1 MDKYDEIYIWH
12 NIMLPIM
19 KQEKEEA
26 RIHLA
31 EIKRTITDG
40 KSGIVLKNS

>member
-26 RIHLA
+26 RIHL
-31 EIKRTITDG
+31 K
-40 KSGIVLKNS
+40 KLKELSQTTNQE

>member
-31 EIKRTITDG
+31 EIKRVSEQIQD
-40 KSGIVLKNS
+40 NSDTK

>member
-1 MDKYDEIYIWH
+1 MSRCYEIENWH

-31 EIKRTITDG
+31 EIKRVSEQIQD
-40 KSGIVLKNS
+40 NSDTK

>member
-1 MDKYDEIYIWH
+1 MSRCYEIENWH

-26 RIHLA
+26 RIHL
-31 EIKRTITDG
+31 K
-40 KSGIVLKNS
+40 KLKELSQTTNQE